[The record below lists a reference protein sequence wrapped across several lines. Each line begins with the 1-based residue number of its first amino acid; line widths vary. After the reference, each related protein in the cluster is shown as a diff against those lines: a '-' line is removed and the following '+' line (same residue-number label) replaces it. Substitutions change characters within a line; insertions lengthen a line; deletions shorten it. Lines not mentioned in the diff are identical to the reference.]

1 MWSARVGRYVCFVR
15 VYWRARVHAMRKR
28 RTRGSVA
35 DIRIVEGETQEGLV
49 GASLQSLGDR
59 KSDGRVRSRAG
70 I

>member
-1 MWSARVGRYVCFVR
+1 MGDMYALCVCIGARGCMP
-15 VYWRARVHAMRKR
+15 MRKR